1 MSELTIVDLLRISNP
16 FIAKRF
22 RIVPLD
28 RRPAKSP
35 CPGHE
40 VRECCATAHGRC
52 CSRVRDATVEKLNL
66 LFARERFDVLVVDV
80 LCAGRHGE
88 FEINFN
94 TRLVKRRALVASDLG
109 VS

>member
-1 MSELTIVDLLRISNP
+1 
-16 FIAKRF
+16 
-22 RIVPLD
+22 
-28 RRPAKSP
+28 
-35 CPGHE
+35 
-40 VRECCATAHGRC
+40 
-52 CSRVRDATVEKLNL
+52 
-66 LFARERFDVLVVDV
+66 VLVVDV